1 MDINKTFNKIFL
13 SFGLVVYAMSTQA
26 LPTECSDLTEPATFL
41 GESGVVCLQQTQV
54 TDDNGTFLFKASLQW
69 LGADRPNHFE
79 LSSTEPDDINAVNV
93 NSPAFTSVNN
103 VLTIPKVDVPG
114 TYGTE
119 RYAVNLSLF
128 QENGV
133 SLFELA
139 SADVYINPEFIPN
152 ETWVPYGMLD
162 SDERSA
168 VDLLGGAI
176 AYAKLA
182 DAVYDFDNVVV
193 DNWDLIEEKDR
204 SSGMQAGLYS
214 DQDSG
219 DLVLAFRGTE
229 SCDFPC
235 SFSETKELVLDVAA
249 DSLLTF
255 GQDGPQFDHA
265 VSYAQDVVNRHQG
278 RRIIVTGHSLGGGLA
293 QAVGATFGLETF
305 AFNSAPVPD
314 DFIKSNQIQLSEEEL
329 QQIIYVISDIRDPVS
344 NTDETGK
351 FYLNADH
358 ITPLIQFDFKL
369 REVLPTRLSELDA
382 LRLNRHS
389 ITTFVD
395 NAESLLTIYQDGW

>member
-1 MDINKTFNKIFL
+1 MDIRKTFNKALFL
-13 SFGLVVYAMSTQA
+13 LGLSVCAMSAQA
-26 LPTECSDLTEPATFL
+26 QPTECSELTEPATFL
-41 GESGVVCLQQTQV
+41 GETGVVCLQQTRV
-54 TDDNGTFLFKASLQW
+54 MDNNGTFLFKASLQW
-69 LGADRPNHFE
+69 LGAERPNHFR
-79 LSSTEPDDINAVNV
+79 LFSTEADNTGTVNV

-103 VLTIPKVDVPG
+103 VLSIPKVDVPG
-114 TYGTE
+114 TFGTE
-119 RYAVNLSLF
+119 RFAVNLRLL
-128 QENGV
+128 QENGAF
-133 SLFELA
+133 LFEL
-139 SADVYINPEFIPN
+139 SSTEVYINPDYVPN
-152 ETWVPYGMLD
+152 ETWRPYGMLD
-162 SDERSA
+162 PDERRA
-168 VDLLGGAI
+168 VDLLGGSI
-176 AYAKLA
+176 QYAKLS

-193 DNWDLIEEKDR
+193 DNWDLIETKDR

-214 DQDSG
+214 DRDNG
-219 DLVLAFRGTE
+219 DLVLAYRGTE

-265 VSYAQDVVNRHQG
+265 VAFAQDVVNRHQG
-278 RRIIVTGHSLGGGLA
+278 RKIVVTGHSLGGGLA

-305 AFNSAPVPD
+305 AFNSAPVPE
-314 DFIKSNQIQLSEEEL
+314 DFIKNNQIQLGEEALRE
-329 QQIIYVISDIRDPVS
+329 IIYVISDIRDPVS

-351 FYLNADH
+351 FYLNAEH
-358 ITPLIQFDFKL
+358 ITPLIQFDFKF

-395 NAESLLTIYQDGW
+395 NAESLLTIYRDGW